1 MGMSCIIKVCLVL
14 VTVVLQ
20 TDGKPPHIIFIVA
33 DDLGEFLFY
42 VLHFALSTRIDLQK
56 KIVLKPIHVK
66 YCFVCL
72 FFLNSGLP

>member
-1 MGMSCIIKVCLVL
+1 MGMSCIIKLCLVL

-42 VLHFALSTRIDLQK
+42 LLYVLHFALSTRID
-56 KIVLKPIHVK
+56 
-66 YCFVCL
+66 
-72 FFLNSGLP
+72 